1 MSLIND
7 EPEGL
12 STLYHDEAAW
22 DDYDSQDQDLRRA
35 RWAAMVA
42 GWALGQDDM
51 VQKMLGPLPLAELID
66 LDASLT
72 SLRDEVRQVV
82 ARRDAP
88 RTRPSASPLKAA
100 W

>member
-12 STLYHDEAAW
+12 SLLYHDEAVW

-35 RWAAMVA
+35 RWAAIVA

-51 VQKMLGPLPLAELID
+51 VQRMLGPLPLAELID

-72 SLRDEVRQVV
+72 GLRLEVRRAVE
-82 ARRDAP
+82 AIGAP
-88 RTRPSASPLKAA
+88 RAGKPRPRQP
-100 W
+100 